1 MNQPCATRIFEGEI
15 LVDELNEEDRS
26 ALANA
31 LAVLERPSLAA
42 RLGNIVGKPVAFFGR
57 VLPPSMVRMAQKATE
72 VALTASLKLVLSDRV
87 PRGGDKTGVWHKVLA
102 ATSGAMGGT
111 FGMTGLAVEL
121 PISTAIIL
129 HAITEIAH
137 EQGEDLGD
145 PDTLFACLE
154 VFALAD
160 LSHEH
165 SLGWADYC
173 AVRRSLTGS
182 VAEASRYVGQRVV
195 AEETAPALAR
205 IVSIIAS
212 RFGVAVSQKF
222 SAQAIPIIG
231 LLSGAAINA
240 LFMEHFQSM
249 ARVHFTMRR
258 LERTYGKDRVAVYCD
273 EMRLSRVGDR

>member
-1 MNQPCATRIFEGEI
+1 MHQPCATRILDGEI
-15 LVDELNEEDRS
+15 LLDELNEEDRS
-26 ALANA
+26 ALDGA

-42 RLGNIVGKPVAFFGR
+42 RLGNVVGKPVEFFSR
-57 VLPPSMVRMAQKATE
+57 VLPPSMVRMAQKAAE
-72 VALTASLKLVLSDRV
+72 AALTASLKLVLSNRV
-87 PRGGDKTGVWHKVLA
+87 PRGGDRTGVWHKLLA

-129 HAITEIAH
+129 HAITEIARQ
-137 EQGEDLGD
+137 QGEDLAD

-165 SLGWADYC
+165 SFGWSQYC
-173 AVRRSLTGS
+173 AVRHSLSGS

-205 IVSIIAS
+205 IVSGIAS

-231 LLSGAAINA
+231 SVSGAAINA

-258 LERTYGKDRVAVYCD
+258 LERTYGKDRVAAYCD
-273 EMRLSRVGDR
+273 ERRLSSVS

>member
-1 MNQPCATRIFEGEI
+1 MHQPCATRIFDGDI
-15 LVDELNEEDRS
+15 LVDELNEEDRC
-26 ALANA
+26 ALDNA
-31 LAVLERPSLAA
+31 LAVLERPTLTA
-42 RLGNIVGKPVAFFGR
+42 RLGNVVGKPVEFFGR
-57 VLPPSMVRMAQKATE
+57 VLPASMVRMAQKAAE
-72 VALTASLKLVLSDRV
+72 AALTASLKLVLSDRV

-111 FGMTGLAVEL
+111 FGITGLAMEL

-129 HAITEIAH
+129 HAITEIAR
-137 EQGEDLGD
+137 EQGEDLRD

-165 SLGWADYC
+165 SFGWQQYC
-173 AVRRSLTGS
+173 AVRHSLSGS

-205 IVSIIAS
+205 IVSSIAS

-231 LLSGAAINA
+231 SVSGAAINA

-258 LERTYGKDRVAVYCD
+258 LERTYGKDRVAAYCD
-273 EMRLSRVGDR
+273 DKRISRAS

>member
-1 MNQPCATRIFEGEI
+1 MHQPCAPLIFEGDI

-26 ALANA
+26 ALDNA
-31 LAVLERPSLAA
+31 LAVLERPTLAA
-42 RLGNIVGKPVAFFGR
+42 RLGNIVGKPVEFFGR
-57 VLPPSMVRMAQKATE
+57 MLPDSMVRMAQKAAE
-72 VALTASLKLVLSDRV
+72 AALMASLKLVLSDRV

-111 FGMTGLAVEL
+111 FGMPGLAVEL

-129 HAITEIAH
+129 HAITEIAR

-160 LSHEH
+160 LSHEPAFGRSQYYAVRE
-165 SLGWADYC
+165 SLGG
-173 AVRRSLTGS
+173 SL
-182 VAEASRYVGQRVV
+182 AEASRYVGQRIV
-195 AEETAPALAR
+195 AEESAPALAR
-205 IVSIIAS
+205 MMSSIAS

-231 LLSGAAINA
+231 SFSGATINA
-240 LFMEHFQSM
+240 LFMEHFQSL

-258 LERTYGKDRVAVYCD
+258 LERTYGKDRVAAYCD
-273 EMRLSRVGDR
+273 ERRLSRAG

>member
-26 ALANA
+26 ALDNA
-31 LAVLERPSLAA
+31 LVVLERPSLAA
-42 RLGNIVGKPVAFFGR
+42 RLGNVVGRPVEFFGR
-57 VLPPSMVRMAQKATE
+57 VLPAPMVRTAQKAAE
-72 VALTASLKLVLSDRV
+72 AALTASLKLVLSDRV
-87 PRGGDKTGVWHKVLA
+87 PRGGDKTGIWHKVLA

-111 FGMTGLAVEL
+111 FGMAGLAVEL

-154 VFALAD
+154 VFALAN
-160 LSHEH
+160 LSHERPF
-165 SLGWADYC
+165 GWAEYC

-205 IVSIIAS
+205 IVSTIAS

-222 SAQAIPIIG
+222 SAQAFPFFVLLRIGGTNTLII
-231 LLSGAAINA
+231 LPY
-240 LFMEHFQSM
+240 E
-249 ARVHFTMRR
+249 TMRGQIC
-258 LERTYGKDRVAVYCD
+258 TADAHH
-273 EMRLSRVGDR
+273 

>member
-1 MNQPCATRIFEGEI
+1 MNQPCATRIFEGDI
-15 LVDELNEEDRS
+15 LVDELNEEDRF
-26 ALANA
+26 ALDDA
-31 LAVLERPSLAA
+31 LAVLERPTLAA
-42 RLGNIVGKPVAFFGR
+42 RLGNVVGKPVEFFGR
-57 VLPPSMVRMAQKATE
+57 VLPGSMVRMAQKAAET
-72 VALTASLKLVLSDRV
+72 ALTASLKLVLSDRI

-111 FGMTGLAVEL
+111 FGMMGLAVEL

-129 HAITEIAH
+129 HAITEIAR
-137 EQGEDLGD
+137 EQGEDLAD

-165 SLGWADYC
+165 SFGWAQYC
-173 AVRRSLTGS
+173 AVRHSLSGS

-205 IVSIIAS
+205 IVSSIAS

-231 LLSGAAINA
+231 SVSGATINA

-258 LERTYGKDRVAVYCD
+258 LERTYGKDRVAAYCD
-273 EMRLSRVGDR
+273 DKRLSRTS

>member
-1 MNQPCATRIFEGEI
+1 MHRPCATRILEGEI
-15 LVDELNEEDRS
+15 LVDEFNDEDRS
-26 ALANA
+26 ALYNA
-31 LAVLERPSLAA
+31 LAALERRSLAV
-42 RLGNIVGKPVAFFGR
+42 RLGNIIGKPVEFFR
-57 VLPPSMVRMAQKATE
+57 RALPRAMVRVAQKAAE
-72 VALTASLKLVLSDRV
+72 AALTASLKVVLSDRV
-87 PRGGDKTGVWHKVLA
+87 PRGGDKTGIWHKVLA

-129 HAITEIAH
+129 HAITEIAR

-160 LSHEH
+160 LSREH
-165 SLGWADYC
+165 PFGWSGYC
-173 AVRRSLTGS
+173 AVRRSLAGS

-205 IVSIIAS
+205 IVSTIAS
-212 RFGVAVSQKF
+212 RFGIAVSQKF

-231 LLSGAAINA
+231 SVSGAAINA
-240 LFMEHFQSM
+240 VFIEHFQSI
-249 ARVHFTMRR
+249 ARAHFTVRR
-258 LERTYGKDRVAVYCD
+258 LERTYGKDRVAACCD
-273 EMRLSRVGDR
+273 EMRLSRTG

>member
-1 MNQPCATRIFEGEI
+1 MNQPCATRIFEGDI
-15 LVDELNEEDRS
+15 LVDELNEEDRC
-26 ALANA
+26 ALDNA
-31 LAVLERPSLAA
+31 LAVLERPTLAA
-42 RLGNIVGKPVAFFGR
+42 RLGNVVGKPVEFFGR
-57 VLPPSMVRMAQKATE
+57 VLPVSMVRMAQKAAET
-72 VALTASLKLVLSDRV
+72 ALTVSLKLVLSDRV

-137 EQGEDLGD
+137 EQGEDLGN

-160 LSHEH
+160 LSHGH
-165 SLGWADYC
+165 SFGWSQYC
-173 AVRRSLTGS
+173 AVRHSLGGS

-195 AEETAPALAR
+195 AEETVPALAR
-205 IVSIIAS
+205 IVSSIAS

-231 LLSGAAINA
+231 SVSGAAINA

-258 LERTYGKDRVAVYCD
+258 LERTYGKDRVAAYCD
-273 EMRLSRVGDR
+273 EKRLSRTN